1 VSPQVVRARRSR
13 AVPRAHTGSRTGTEV
28 AQVYLSLP
36 RWTGEPPKRLVGWER
51 VTLARG
57 KLSAGR
63 SAGDIEDTD
72 LVLLSDA
79 A

>member
-1 VSPQVVRARRSR
+1 
-13 AVPRAHTGSRTGTEV
+13 V

-51 VTLARG
+51 VTLAPG
-57 KLSAGR
+57 KLSVGR